1 MQRCAFEGQLPVA
14 IGHGCQTPQATQ
26 LHLHLLVGLGV
37 RGALEREARGR
48 FGGVEQGPAAEKGVQ
63 GRIGGRITE
72 GWGLTI
78 NRDRLGAQDAAALF
92 EHQAVIAGGQGIEA
106 RFRHHPTPAAIAL
119 GDHRGQQRGA
129 NPEIQAL
136 AGQCLRHRALEFDAM
151 GIGGLG
157 QAEPVVARH
166 LGEGAHPIHF
176 DAAAAGGSSRKRIAQ
191 GIGDAVSTRF

>member
-1 MQRCAFEGQLPVA
+1 MEGQLPVA

-37 RGALEREARGR
+37 RSALERETRGR

-63 GRIGGRITE
+63 GRIGGRIAQ

-78 NRDRLGAQDAAALF
+78 NRERLGAEGAAALF
-92 EHQAVIAGGQGIEA
+92 QHQGVITGGQRIEA
-106 RFRHHPTPAAIAL
+106 RFRHHPTPTAIAL
-119 GDHRGQQRGA
+119 GDHRGEQRGA
-129 NPEIQAL
+129 NPKIQAL
-136 AGQCLRHRALEFDAM
+136 AGQGLRHRALEFDPI

-166 LGEGAHPIHF
+166 LGEGAHPIDF
-176 DAAAAGGSSRKRIAQ
+176 DAAAAGRSSRKRIT
-191 GIGDAVSTRF
+191 GSIGDTANTRF